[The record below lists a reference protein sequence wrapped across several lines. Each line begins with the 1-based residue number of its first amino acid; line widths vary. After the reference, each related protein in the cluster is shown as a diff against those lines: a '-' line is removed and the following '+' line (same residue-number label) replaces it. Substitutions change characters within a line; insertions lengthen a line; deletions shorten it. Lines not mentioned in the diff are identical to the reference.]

1 MSDASAPAASA
12 PRHSERTILLTLAA
26 IQFTHILDYMIMMP
40 LGAGLMQEFSLSPAQ
55 FSQLVAAYGGAA
67 AAAGLLGGLFLDRL
81 DRKLALT
88 WLYAGFAL
96 STLACALAPSH
107 PALLA
112 ARLAAGVCGG
122 LAGAVVVAMVA
133 DVVPPERRGR
143 GMAFVMSSFPL
154 ASVAGVP
161 LGIILANHLG
171 WHAPFFLLAGLALP
185 ILLAITRFLPRRPPS
200 AEAASS
206 SPLAQMRGL
215 LAEPIHWRG
224 FAVTAA
230 LVTAGGCIIPF
241 MAPSLVANAG
251 VTEKLLPLVYLF
263 GGAATFFS
271 TPFIGRLTDRH
282 DKLHVLAALTLP
294 AVASALLVTHLGPA
308 PLWTV
313 LLVTT
318 LFFVGMSGRFGPAT
332 TLVANSVA
340 PRFRGGFMSLN
351 SAVQQGAS
359 AAANLLGGALITRDS
374 AGHLVG
380 YGRVGWLSVAAFLLT
395 LVLAHRLRA
404 AAPHAAINRPSAPA
418 PAR

>member
-1 MSDASAPAASA
+1 MPVSPLDSASAGP
-12 PRHSERTILLTLAA
+12 SERTILVTLAA
-26 IQFTHILDYMIMMP
+26 VQFTHILDYMIIMP
-40 LGAGLMQEFSLSPAQ
+40 LGAGLMKEFSLSPAQ

-67 AAAGLLGGLFLDRL
+67 AVAGLAGGPFLDRL
-81 DRKLALT
+81 DRKLALV
-88 WLYAGFAL
+88 WLYVGFAL

-107 PALLA
+107 HALLA
-112 ARLAAGVCGG
+112 ARIAAGACGG
-122 LAGAVVVAMVA
+122 LAGAVVVAMVS

-161 LGIILANHLG
+161 LGIVLANHLG
-171 WHAPFFLLAGLALP
+171 WHAPFFLLAGLAVP
-185 ILLAITRFLPRRPPS
+185 ILLAITRFLPRRPPT
-200 AEAASS
+200 AEAAAA
-206 SPLAQMRGL
+206 SPLAQIRGL
-215 LAEPIHWRG
+215 LAEPVHWRG

-271 TPFIGRLTDRH
+271 TPFVGRLTDRH

-294 AVASALLVTHLGPA
+294 AVAATLLVTHLGPS
-308 PLWTV
+308 PLWIV

-340 PRFRGGFMSLN
+340 PRFRGGFMSVN

-380 YGRVGWLSVAAFLLT
+380 YGRVGWLSVGAFFLT

-404 AAPHAAINRPSAPA
+404 AAPHAAVNRPATPA
-418 PAR
+418 P